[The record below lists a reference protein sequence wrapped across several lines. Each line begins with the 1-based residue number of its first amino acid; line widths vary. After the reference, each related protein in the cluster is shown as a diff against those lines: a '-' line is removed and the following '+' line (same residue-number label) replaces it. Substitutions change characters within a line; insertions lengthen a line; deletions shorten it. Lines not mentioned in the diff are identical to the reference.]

1 MKVPV
6 KKYLTVHHADVPA
19 FRENGAPPARII
31 YPSQR
36 GSDFEHLSFETTYNS
51 MSFQSFP
58 DGLKRMISGYS
69 SIISLAIASPVGSAS
84 NPQ

>member
-1 MKVPV
+1 LGNKE
-6 KKYLTVHHADVPA
+6 KEK
-19 FRENGAPPARII
+19 
-31 YPSQR
+31 R
-36 GSDFEHLSFETTYNS
+36 GCSINTIGTAYIS